1 MRLLGVC
8 MTEIPVVRLAESIQ
22 ALRDELAEADRKG
35 AGSYIRFR
43 VRPVTLTVQTVVR
56 REAGINGK
64 VRWWL
69 VEASAEGKVMSES
82 TQTLQLELE
91 PLRAAP
97 TGEPEVLVVEHV
109 TPVPDD

>member
-1 MRLLGVC
+1 MAEV
-8 MTEIPVVRLAESIQ
+8 PVVSLAESIR

-35 AGSYIRFR
+35 AGSDIRFR
-43 VRPVTLTVQTVVR
+43 VKPVTLTVQTVVR

-91 PLRAAP
+91 PLR
-97 TGEPEVLVVEHV
+97 V
-109 TPVPDD
+109 TPAGEREWVEVDQVTPEPGE